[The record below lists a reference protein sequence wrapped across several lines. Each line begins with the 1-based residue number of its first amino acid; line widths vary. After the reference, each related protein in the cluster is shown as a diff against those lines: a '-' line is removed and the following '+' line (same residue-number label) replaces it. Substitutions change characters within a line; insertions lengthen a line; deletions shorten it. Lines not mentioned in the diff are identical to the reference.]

1 MDISQ
6 VLPGDRAAIR
16 RFIEFAF
23 RLYKGQELW
32 VPPLVGDLRSYLT
45 RKHPF
50 FDHSD
55 AAFFLAWR
63 DGKVVGRIAAIENR
77 AYNGHHGTNTAFFG
91 FFECIDDEAVASGL
105 LDAASVWARERGL
118 SSILGPKGFV
128 RSAGTGL
135 LVEGFDQFPAL
146 GIAWNFPYY
155 DRLLT
160 KAGFTKTADYLSGWL
175 DRSARGDERLYRVAE
190 IARKRGNFAIRAFDS
205 RRELQAVLPAVKRIQ
220 HEAFADNPNYVPST
234 DAEFDLMAK
243 TLIFVADLSI
253 VRFIEKDGEI
263 AGFMNAYPNLG
274 RGFQKA
280 RGRLWPLGWLYILL
294 ERSRSLTLDLNG
306 IGILPRYQKQGGDAI
321 LFTELEQRIR
331 ASRYE
336 KVDFIQVNEDNFLS
350 KSGIEHFKV
359 AWAKRHRVYRRDILD
374 ATSDIIK

>member
-1 MDISQ
+1 MDIHQ
-6 VLPGDRAAIR
+6 VLPGDRSAIR
-16 RFIEFAF
+16 SFIDFPF
-23 RLYKGQELW
+23 HLYKDEKLW
-32 VPPLVGDLRSYLT
+32 VPPLASELRSYLS
-45 RKHPF
+45 RKHPYF
-50 FDHSD
+50 AHSD
-55 AAFFLAWR
+55 AAFFLAQR
-63 DGKVVGRIAAIENR
+63 DSVVVGRIAAIENR
-77 AYNGHHGTNTAFFG
+77 AYNGHHGTSTAFFG
-91 FFECIDDEAVASGL
+91 FFECIDDDEAARAL
-105 LDAASVWARERGL
+105 LGAAADWAHARGL
-118 SSILGPKGFV
+118 SSILGPKGFM

-160 KAGFTKTADYLSGWL
+160 KAGFIKAADYLSGWL
-175 DRSARGDERLYRVAE
+175 DRSAKGDERLYRVAE
-190 IARKRGNFAIRAFDS
+190 IARKRGNFAIRAFGS
-205 RRELQAVLPAVKRIQ
+205 PRELKAVLPAVKRIQ

-234 DAEFDLMAK
+234 DAEFELMAK
-243 TLIFVADLSI
+243 SLMFVADLSI
-253 VRFIEKDGEI
+253 VRFIEKDGEL

-294 ERSRSLTLDLNG
+294 EKSRSLTLDLNG
-306 IGILPRYQKQGGDAI
+306 VGILPKYQKQGGDAI

-359 AWAKRHRVYRRDILD
+359 TWAKRHRVYRRDIPDLPS
-374 ATSDIIK
+374 A

>member
-6 VLPGDRAAIR
+6 VLPGDNAAIK
-16 RFIEFAF
+16 RFIEFPF
-23 RLYKGQELW
+23 HLYRGEELW
-32 VPPLVGDLRSYLT
+32 VPPLASELRSYLT

-50 FDHSD
+50 FAHSD
-55 AAFFLAWR
+55 AAFFLAWQ
-63 DGKVVGRIAAIENR
+63 DNAVAGRIAVIENQ
-77 AYNGHHGTNTAFFG
+77 AYNRHHGTNTAFFG
-91 FFECIDDEAVASGL
+91 FFECIDDEVTAQAL
-105 LDAASVWARERGL
+105 LDSATGWAKARGL
-118 SSILGPKGFV
+118 TSILGPKGFV

-146 GIAWNFPYY
+146 GIAWNYPYY

-160 KAGFTKTADYLSGWL
+160 KAGFTKAADYLSGWL
-175 DRSARGDERLYRVAE
+175 DRSAKGDERLYRVAE
-190 IARKRGNFAIRAFDS
+190 IARKRGNFSVRAFGS
-205 RRELQAVLPAVKRIQ
+205 RRELKAVLPAVKRIQ

-243 TLIFVADLSI
+243 NLMFVADLSI
-253 VRFIEKDGEI
+253 VRFIEKDGEL

-274 RGFQKA
+274 RAFQKA

-306 IGILPRYQKQGGDAI
+306 VGILPKYQKQGGDAI
-321 LFTELEQRIR
+321 LFTELERRIR

-336 KVDFIQVNEDNFLS
+336 NIDFIQVNEDNFLS

-359 AWAKRHRVYRRDILD
+359 RWAKRHRVYQREIKD
-374 ATSDIIK
+374 TPSEIIE